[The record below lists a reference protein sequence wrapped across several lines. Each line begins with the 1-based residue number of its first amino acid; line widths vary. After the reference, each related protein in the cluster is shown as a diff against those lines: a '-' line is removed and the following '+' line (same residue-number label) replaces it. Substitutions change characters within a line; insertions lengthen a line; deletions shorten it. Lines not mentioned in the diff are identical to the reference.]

1 MIGSSVVPG
10 LPNRCVMP
18 SSLSS
23 ARKAERPVI
32 LFFITVV
39 SSDRRALTR
48 HFRHDDP
55 TCTGAAMDRAHACP
69 ARTTTERRVMDKT
82 IKRQSEETERV
93 AHQSSVHRGGTSAG
107 QRGFPVIG
115 RTARPVL

>member
-55 TCTGAAMDRAHACP
+55 TCTGSAMDRAHACP
-69 ARTTTERRVMDKT
+69 ARTTTERRAMD
-82 IKRQSEETERV
+82 RQSKDKARKRNVSRTNRLFI
-93 AHQSSVHRGGTSAG
+93 AGG
-107 QRGFPVIG
+107 
-115 RTARPVL
+115 LLL